1 MGRSVT
7 KLFWGIVFLVTILTG
22 IVYWLAVPP
31 TGLIRTF
38 YSETNFAGGP
48 FVEALTSEIDLTF
61 LERDPAL
68 PGRSFNVYWRGF
80 WFLSRGGSVDLYA
93 GADDRVVISVD
104 GRPVIKRSRF
114 VGMKTIR
121 KTINLSA
128 GAHEILVRYKQDGG
142 KKNLNVKLGYDGETP
157 SAFVPTQLFP
167 SRPRTQDFVLVTI
180 MYWWIRW

>member
-31 TGLIRTF
+31 TGLISTF
-38 YSETNFAGGP
+38 YSETNFAGEP
-48 FVEALTSEIDLTF
+48 LVEALTSEIDLTF

-68 PGRSFNVYWRGF
+68 PGRSFNVIWRGF

-128 GAHEILVRYKQDGG
+128 GAHEILVRYKTG
-142 KKNLNVKLGYDGETP
+142 
-157 SAFVPTQLFP
+157 
-167 SRPRTQDFVLVTI
+167 
-180 MYWWIRW
+180 WWEEEFKCKTGIRRRNS